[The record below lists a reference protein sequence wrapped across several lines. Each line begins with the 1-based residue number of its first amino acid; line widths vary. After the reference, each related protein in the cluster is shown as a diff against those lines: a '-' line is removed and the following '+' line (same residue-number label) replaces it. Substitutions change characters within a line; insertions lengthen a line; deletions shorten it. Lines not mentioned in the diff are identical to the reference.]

1 MKLKKIVNVAS
12 IVFSALALESCDV
25 KVPYVEGNLV
35 KEKALQ
41 RLEKGRTTREEVLE
55 ILGAASFEDPY
66 NSKKMY
72 YVGKEGTKTAF
83 FSPNIEEEA
92 VVLIEF
98 DDSNTLKGVTRIK

>member
-1 MKLKKIVNVAS
+1 MKLKKIVNIAS
-12 IVFSALALESCDV
+12 IVFSAVLLESCDV

-35 KEKALQ
+35 KEKTLQ
-41 RLEKGRTTREEVLE
+41 RLEKGKTTRDEALE

-66 NSKKMY
+66 NSKRLY

-92 VVLIEF
+92 VVLLEF
-98 DDSNTLKGVTRIK
+98 DDSDILKGITRIK